1 MYRKILLPVDIVEPE
16 MTDRAIAVA
25 QELAKAFDSDM
36 RLINVQSLLP
46 ISFLDYVPENF
57 DLQVRRGLEKEI
69 AAIAGKIDRPPD
81 RVSTTLQFGPVYQKV
96 LAEAEEWGADLIV
109 LCSHRPG
116 MDRFLIGSNA
126 TTIVNHAQCSVLV
139 VRGVAP

>member
-1 MYRKILLPVDIVEPE
+1 
-16 MTDRAIAVA
+16 MTDSAIAVA
-25 QELAKAFDSDM
+25 QGLAKAFDSDM
-36 RLINVQSLLP
+36 RLVNVQSLLP

-57 DLQVRRGLEKEI
+57 DLQVRQGLEKEI
-69 AAIAGKIDRPPD
+69 AAVAARIDCAPE
-81 RVSTTLQFGPVYQKV
+81 RVSTTLLFGPVYQRV

-126 TTIVNHAQCSVLV
+126 TTIVNHANCSVLV
-139 VRGVAP
+139 VRGASP